1 MEQLKREDTD
11 CHVMFENIATL
22 QVFLALAT
30 QWRREFAGMSGV
42 CVWQGLR
49 YSEAEAAIRMLG
61 HADRAGE
68 IFDGLRVMEAAAL
81 PLLNKSK

>member
-1 MEQLKREDTD
+1 
-11 CHVMFENIATL
+11 MFENIATL
-22 QVFLALAT
+22 QVFLALVT

-49 YSEAEAAIRMLG
+49 YTEAEAAIRMLG
-61 HADRAGE
+61 HTASAGE
-68 IFDGLRVMEAAAL
+68 IFDGLRTMEAAAL